1 MRPEGTK
8 ATLFRDISVEPALRN
23 NGSNT
28 GKPNPATLIKNYTPY
43 VGMSF
48 IPGMQ
53 TWFNI

>member
-43 VGMSF
+43 PHELYPRNANLV
-48 IPGMQ
+48 
-53 TWFNI
+53 